1 MASLKKFKN
10 LLSTASPMPL
20 YHQLYVV
27 LRDKIMNGEFPH
39 DTQLPTELQLADGFA
54 VSRITA
60 KRALDELAKA
70 NLVRRRRGSGTHVT
84 YRAEASV
91 MRAPLVG
98 LLENLEVLAEKSEVS
113 VIEFARTAAPQRI
126 SHEFGAAVDTIYAYA
141 VRVRSEG
148 GIPFA
153 HYVSWSDVP
162 QSEFN
167 ADNLKKSSR
176 LALFKRC
183 GISFERVEQS
193 LSAVLADAS
202 VAPRLKVEIG
212 QPLLALER
220 RSFDRKGKLVD
231 LLYGLYRP
239 DRFRY
244 QMTMSVNG
252 KERKR

>member
-1 MASLKKFKN
+1 MASLKKLKQ
-10 LLSTASPMPL
+10 LLSTSSPVPL

-27 LRDKIMNGEFPH
+27 LRDKIVNGEFAH
-39 DTQLPTELQLADGFA
+39 QSRLPSEFQLADACG

-60 KRALDELAKA
+60 KRAMDELAKA
-70 NLVRRRRGSGTHVT
+70 NLVQRRRGSGTSVT
-84 YRAEASV
+84 WRADASV

-98 LLENLEVLAEKSEVS
+98 LLENLEVLASKSDVA
-113 VIEFARTAAPQRI
+113 VIEFARICAPERIQR
-126 SHEFGAAVDTIYAYA
+126 EFGAALDATYAHA
-141 VRVRSEG
+141 VRVRSEA

-162 QSEFN
+162 DPSFN
-167 ADNLKKSSR
+167 ASNLKKSSR

-183 GISFERVEQS
+183 GIEFERVEQS
-193 LSAVLADAS
+193 LSAVLADATI
-202 VAPRLKVEIG
+202 APRLKIEIG

-220 RSFDRKGKLVD
+220 RSFDRSGKLVD

-244 QMTMSVNG
+244 QMTMSMSE
-252 KERKR
+252 KERIQ